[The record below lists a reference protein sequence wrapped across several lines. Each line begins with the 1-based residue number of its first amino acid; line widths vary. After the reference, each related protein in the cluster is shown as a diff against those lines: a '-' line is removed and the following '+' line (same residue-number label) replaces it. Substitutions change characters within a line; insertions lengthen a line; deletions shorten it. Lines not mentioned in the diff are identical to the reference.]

1 MNFIYRIQHDHHIF
15 VHSKFSKL
23 IVIEHFH
30 ISTVKL
36 SKLTWASNVF
46 AVWHRLLEG
55 HNTNPGD
62 TSYRNK
68 NIDFYYHFK
77 GK

>member
-1 MNFIYRIQHDHHIF
+1 MKVIDH
-15 VHSKFSKL
+15 S
-23 IVIEHFH
+23 H
-30 ISTVKL
+30 ISTVF

-62 TSYRNK
+62 TSYRSK
-68 NIDFYYHFK
+68 DIDFYYHAK
-77 GK
+77 GREFPHQQKNIQIIRVSKLRHG